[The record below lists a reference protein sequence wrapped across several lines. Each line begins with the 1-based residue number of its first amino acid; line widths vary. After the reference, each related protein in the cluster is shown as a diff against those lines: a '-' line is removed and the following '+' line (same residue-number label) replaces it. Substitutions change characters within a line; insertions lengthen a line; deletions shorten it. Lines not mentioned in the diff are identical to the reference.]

1 MSVVPNDIDKGPES
15 VVLPPT
21 AIIQNDGPGL
31 INKYSALQRLQ
42 QRISATWPQPSVRAY
57 LIPNFPSCT
66 GLTLPLPLPLNCNQP
81 PSAPTTM
88 AYTPQQQA
96 AATAAVKPVF
106 WSRLSVRHP
115 IKTCVVSLLVPLIA
129 LAIIVVS
136 RSFTVDNPGADDYL
150 IRNDIRTQLD
160 DAREAAL
167 DEFPFTDT
175 ADQNDGQ
182 VPERTVE
189 DSSLALSI
197 LFRGRVGE
205 GGDVGVLGV
214 TSDTASNVL
223 TKDGLNLMKQAEDAI
238 LNRQGYPQFC
248 LRDPELVD
256 CNGDELPCAF
266 PDSILNSEF
275 LYGRYIIDAEGE
287 RRLCGRQV
295 GTRQISDADF
305 GRFIDSLIVQD
316 SDGNAV
322 PNPLFSPY
330 LGIDFSDET
339 RSTWITQSRF
349 RFGQPFANFS
359 SVDDRTEE
367 QNKAIEDWSFSAAD
381 DIEALTTPTVN
392 VFLIGAALIDAS
404 FGAIV
409 ARDLTFSVVAIVL
422 VFIVIWFHTTS
433 AFLASTAM
441 AQIFLAFP
449 LAYVVYSFIFRQDYF
464 GALQILVIFLL
475 LGIGADDVFVFTD
488 AWKQSNVVLGK
499 GCDLETRMSWTYRR
513 AVRAMSVT
521 SATTAAAFFVTAT
534 SPIMPIST
542 LGVWAGTLILLQFF
556 LVITIYPCAVV
567 IWHKFFR
574 VRSVFNC
581 FRRPSEEQ
589 LDMPKIPVYQR
600 CLPPSWRR
608 KSNPDG
614 AVEYRPIEKFF
625 RGPWLGI
632 IAKVRYVLI
641 ALAVAL
647 VGVSVWL
654 ATRLEAP
661 TENEEF
667 LPESNE
673 LRVALTILRDAFPTS
688 DAALQLRVRITWG
701 IKGVDRTGTS
711 RFNPSNPGKAI
722 FDDTFDLTRAAAQ
735 QHVLEACEFF
745 QQREDLIF
753 QEETL
758 SNADCW
764 IDDFKTW
771 RADQGKDEFED
782 YPSDA
787 AMIEEILRFGN
798 HTDQTGRRPFRRYL
812 TGQHVGFKNDSQ
824 IMFTEIR
831 FVSSTK
837 AAEPYRIMWPV
848 YQDWQEQ
855 LRIWNTQAPEEARQ
869 SINKAIATG
878 GYPWMWQISQIR
890 LVRSMF
896 IGIGTMLGVALV
908 TLVLSTL
915 NWVVSILTTI
925 TIGGIVAMLTGV
937 VYLLGWDL
945 GITESIGIVIAIG
958 YSFDGAAHI
967 ATAYV
972 ESLNSDRFD
981 RVRDALTDLGI
992 SVLFGAISTLLAGF
1006 MLFPAIIIFFQKFA
1020 GLIVITVSLGLI
1032 WSLIFLPALL
1042 LVLGPTGKTGDLK
1055 PYLSKILDC
1064 FRRRRA
1070 STVVTDFEKQSN
1082 DSDVALP
1089 KEADDSMTG

>member
-1 MSVVPNDIDKGPES
+1 
-15 VVLPPT
+15 
-21 AIIQNDGPGL
+21 
-31 INKYSALQRLQ
+31 
-42 QRISATWPQPSVRAY
+42 
-57 LIPNFPSCT
+57 
-66 GLTLPLPLPLNCNQP
+66 
-81 PSAPTTM
+81 M
-88 AYTPQQQA
+88 AYTLEEQA
-96 AATAAVKPVF
+96 AAAAAAKPVL

-115 IKTCVVSLLVPLIA
+115 IKTCVVSLLVPIIA
-129 LAIIVVS
+129 LGIIVVS
-136 RSFTVDNPGADDYL
+136 RSFAIDNPASDDYL

-160 DAREAAL
+160 DARQAAF
-167 DEFPFTDT
+167 DEFPFTDV
-175 ADQNDGQ
+175 DDSSDGQ

-189 DSSLALSI
+189 DGSLALSI
-197 LFRGRVGE
+197 LFRGRVGA

-214 TSDTASNVL
+214 TSDNASNVL
-223 TKDGLNLMKQAEDAI
+223 TKDGLNLMKKVEDAI
-238 LNRQGYPQFC
+238 LNREGYSDFC
-248 LRDPELVD
+248 LRDPEVTD
-256 CNGDELPCAF
+256 CDGRELPCVF
-266 PDSILNSEF
+266 PRSILNSPF
-275 LYGRYIIDAEGE
+275 LYGQFTTDADGE
-287 RRLCGRQV
+287 ERLCGREA
-295 GTRQISDADF
+295 GTREISDNDF
-305 GRFIDSLIVQD
+305 ERFIDSLVVQD

-322 PNPLFSPY
+322 PNPTFSGF

-339 RSTWITQSRF
+339 KSTWITQSTF

-359 SVDDRTEE
+359 SLDDRVED
-367 QNKAIEDWSFSAAD
+367 QAKAIEDWTFAAAD
-381 DIEALTTPTVN
+381 DIQSFTTPTID

-404 FGAIV
+404 FGAV
-409 ARDLTFSVVAIVL
+409 VTRDLTFSVVAIIL
-422 VFIVIWFHTTS
+422 VFLVIWFHTTS

-449 LAYVVYSFIFRQDYF
+449 LAYVVYRFIFRQDYF

-542 LGVWAGTLILLQFF
+542 LGVWAGALILLQFF
-556 LVITIYPCAVV
+556 LVITIYPCAVI

-574 VRSVFNC
+574 VRSIVNC
-581 FRRPSEEQ
+581 FKRPSEEQ
-589 LDMPKIPVYQR
+589 LDIPKIPLYQR
-600 CLPPSWRR
+600 CLPPSWRPER
-608 KSNPDG
+608 DPDR
-614 AVEYRPIEKFF
+614 AAEYRPIERFF

-632 IAKVRYVLI
+632 IARVRYVLI

-647 VGVSVWL
+647 VAVSIWL

-673 LRVALTILRDAFPTS
+673 LRVALMIRREAFPTS

-722 FDDTFDLTRAAAQ
+722 FDETFDLTRAAAQ
-735 QHVLEACEFF
+735 QHIWEACEFF
-745 QQREDLIF
+745 QRQDDLLF
-753 QEETL
+753 QGETL
-758 SNADCW
+758 DNVDCW
-764 IDDFKTW
+764 IDDFRSW
-771 RADQGKDEFED
+771 RASQGREEFED
-782 YPSDA
+782 YPNDA
-787 AMIEEILRFGN
+787 AMTEEILRFGN
-798 HTDQTGRRPFRRYL
+798 HEDLSGRRPFRRYL
-812 TGQHVGFKNDSQ
+812 TEQHIGFRNDSQIQ

-848 YQDWQEQ
+848 YQEWQEQ
-855 LRIWNTQAPEEARQ
+855 LRILNNQAPAEARE

-878 GYPWMWQISQIR
+878 GYSWMWQISQIR

-908 TLVLSTL
+908 TLVFSTL
-915 NWVVSILTTI
+915 NWLVSILTTI

-972 ESLNSDRFD
+972 ESLNFSRFD

-1042 LVLGPTGKTGDLK
+1042 LVLGPTGETGDLK
-1055 PYLSKILDC
+1055 PYVKKIFSC
-1064 FRRRRA
+1064 FRKRRA
-1070 STVVTDFEKQSN
+1070 STVVTDYDDQPKH
-1082 DSDVALP
+1082 SDVP
-1089 KEADDSMTG
+1089 SSKTADDALTE